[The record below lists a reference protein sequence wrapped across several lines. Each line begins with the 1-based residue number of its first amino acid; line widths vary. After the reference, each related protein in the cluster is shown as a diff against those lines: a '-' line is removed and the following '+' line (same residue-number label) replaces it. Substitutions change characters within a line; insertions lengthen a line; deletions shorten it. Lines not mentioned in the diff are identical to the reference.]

1 MNGVYELT
9 LRTPG
14 GEQRTTLVWLP
25 TPEVQRDY
33 QKKAA
38 RRGLEITDEKEIL

>member
-9 LRTPG
+9 LRAPG

-33 QKKAA
+33 HEKAA
-38 RRGLEITDEKEIL
+38 RRGLTIANEKIIL

>member
-9 LRTPG
+9 LRAPG

-25 TPEVQRDY
+25 TPEVRQDY
-33 QKKAA
+33 QDKAA
-38 RRGLEITDEKEIL
+38 RRGLEITDEKIIL

>member
-14 GEQRTTLVWLP
+14 GEQRTTLVWFP
-25 TPEVQRDY
+25 IPEARRDY
-33 QKKAA
+33 HEKAA

>member
-9 LRTPG
+9 LRTTG

-25 TPEVQRDY
+25 TPEVQRNY
-33 QKKAA
+33 HEKAA
-38 RRGLEITDEKEIL
+38 RRGLEITDEKIIL

>member
-9 LRTPG
+9 LRAPG
-14 GEQRTTLVWLP
+14 GRERRTLAWLP
-25 TPEVQRDY
+25 TPEVRQDY
-33 QKKAA
+33 QAA